1 MSPSAYLWI
10 AFGGAFALC
19 AAEALF
25 VWRASRNAA
34 REPAV
39 AARTHGAV
47 SLRLVARSLTDRE
60 P

>member
-1 MSPSAYLWI
+1 MSPSSYLWI

-34 REPAV
+34 REPRSPRV
-39 AARTHGAV
+39 RTGPCRCGSSRAR
-47 SLRLVARSLTDRE
+47 
-60 P
+60 